1 MPKLLLLT
9 CAALAAPLAF
19 AQTGTLSTDASA
31 NADTRS
37 GLFCTS
43 NAPQQR
49 IPAGTTLTVVRRVT
63 ARCGLFFPYT
73 YYQVQY
79 RQAGGKV
86 VLAYVTERQLQSKL
100 QTLHARRPDAP
111 EPARSATY

>member
-1 MPKLLLLT
+1 MPKLLFLT
-9 CAALAAPLAF
+9 CAAFAAPLAF
-19 AQTGTLSTDASA
+19 AQTGTLSADASA
-31 NADTRS
+31 NAATRS

-79 RQAGGKV
+79 RQAGGKA
-86 VLAYVTERQLQSKL
+86 VLAYVTERQLQNKL
-100 QTLHARRPDAP
+100 QMLHARRPDTQ
-111 EPARSATY
+111 EPARSAAY